1 MLEWYTDCLLKSLL
15 IQVLHDVEPC
25 SLSPHSRTKLN
36 QLCICS
42 ADDCTAGQNAGRCR
56 ASRRFHGRLQG
67 PTANGDIKG
76 SHA

>member
-42 ADDCTAGQNAGRCR
+42 ADDCTAGQNVVAAELRG
-56 ASRRFHGRLQG
+56 ASTAVYRDLL
-67 PTANGDIKG
+67 PTAI
-76 SHA
+76 